1 MCPNR
6 CTLARALCMCLTA
19 ACLAGAFAMVY
30 SFVTKTMNILALE
43 RAKGNRKMQK
53 RVKKVRTHT
62 RLARPA

>member
-1 MCPNR
+1 
-6 CTLARALCMCLTA
+6 
-19 ACLAGAFAMVY
+19 MVY

-62 RLARPA
+62 KLARPA